1 MKMLYDFYLGKQI
14 LLGTLDLILKKLYRM
29 LEAALSGD
37 EGAISVLFIF
47 SMMNL
52 AGCFQIA
59 KAFLN
64 YNLKRI
70 LENANKSEL
79 MVGDYSYY

>member
-37 EGAISVLFIF
+37 EGAKL
-47 SMMNL
+47 
-52 AGCFQIA
+52 
-59 KAFLN
+59 KLN
-64 YNLKRI
+64 YLSLIFLHNERCSI
-70 LENANKSEL
+70 P
-79 MVGDYSYY
+79 V